1 MKLVNKIK
9 FDRCVNIIKEHL
21 EVNDNILFSNSRSM
35 DGVDARHTL
44 YKLCSKSSIRN
55 NVISEYMKEKG
66 IKVSDSN
73 ISASIKR
80 INKLISDDKDWAS
93 VINKLENYL

>member
-9 FDRCVNIIKEHL
+9 FERCVNIIREHL
-21 EVNDNILFSNSRSM
+21 EVNDNILFSNTRSM

-44 YKLCSKSSIRN
+44 YKLCSQSSIRN
-55 NVISEYMKEKG
+55 NVISKHMEEKG

-80 INKLISDDKDWAS
+80 INKLISDAKDWAD